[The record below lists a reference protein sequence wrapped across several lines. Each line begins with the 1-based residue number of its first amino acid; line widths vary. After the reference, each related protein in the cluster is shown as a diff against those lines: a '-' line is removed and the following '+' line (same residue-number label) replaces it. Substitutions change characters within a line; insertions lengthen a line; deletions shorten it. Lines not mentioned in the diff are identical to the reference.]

1 MQRCAPTRQ
10 KHADLRC
17 LTKLLIQVNKNQEN
31 AFFYF
36 IHFCQ
41 SGQNIMSLLIQPIDT
56 PIFFKVLT
64 FFGGDKRGVSPQNLG
79 KLKYLKN
86 LYFGPKLLPDIPHL
100 WGSLNQN
107 MSILDMFWCNMDMFQ
122 VCKN

>member
-1 MQRCAPTRQ
+1 
-10 KHADLRC
+10 
-17 LTKLLIQVNKNQEN
+17 
-31 AFFYF
+31 
-36 IHFCQ
+36 
-41 SGQNIMSLLIQPIDT
+41 MSLLIQPIDT

-64 FFGGDKRGVSPQNLG
+64 FFGGDKRGVSPQNLK

-86 LYFGPKLLPDIPHL
+86 SYFGPKLLPDIPHL